1 MFEQLCAVIRQAG
14 EMICNARDFEVE
26 VKEGHANFATTVDAA
41 VESFLKEKLAVLLRH
56 ARMLSELKGESVA
69 VREMRRHIVCYVR
82 GMRDA
87 AKVRTKVNTILTLE
101 ELEEV
106 LTAFMLKT
114 E

>member
-1 MFEQLCAVIRQAG
+1 MMEETGCDGVAVGRAAQGNPWIFEQIRDGMAG
-14 EMICNARDFEVE
+14 KPVREIPPE
-26 VKEGHANFATTVDAA
+26 
-41 VESFLKEKLAVLLRH
+41 EKLSVLLRH
-56 ARMLSELKGESVA
+56 ARMLADLKGEGVA

-87 AKVRTKVNTILTLE
+87 AKVRTKVNTILSLE

>member
-1 MFEQLCAVIRQAG
+1 MNIQSAG
-14 EMICNARDFEVE
+14 EAVFLACEMEKQAVRLYERALMIFPDENMQQ
-26 VKEGHANFATTVDAA
+26 A
-41 VESFLKEKLAVLLRH
+41 VREILAEEKLAVLLRH